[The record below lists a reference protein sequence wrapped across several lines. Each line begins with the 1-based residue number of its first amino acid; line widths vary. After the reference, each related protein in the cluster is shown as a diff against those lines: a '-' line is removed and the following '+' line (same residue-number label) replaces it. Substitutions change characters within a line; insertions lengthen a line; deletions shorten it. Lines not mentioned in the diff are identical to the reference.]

1 MPFLVLNLLKLTDAG
16 TKQRSLP
23 LRAGDVLDVSVV
35 VHQLAKPPSL
45 FPRKI
50 TDHNKLNL

>member
-45 FPRKI
+45 FPGKI